1 MTTIYKSL
9 ATHLDKLP
17 GGYPP
22 TPSGV
27 ELRILERLF
36 TRQEAS
42 IAVYLTLRPE
52 PPGKI
57 AQRVGQAE
65 ETLAPVLYE
74 MSKKGLIVRK
84 EKDGKRFYMA
94 AQFMVGIWEYHV
106 NDLDAGLIRDVNE
119 YLPYLT
125 RPLSKIRTQQL
136 RVIPISK
143 SIPADIQVLPYEQA
157 EEIIRRQSKIVVAPC
172 ICRKEHQIM
181 GHGCDKPLEACLVFG
196 GAAHYYEG
204 NGIGREI
211 SKDEALAILHEGIE
225 AGLVLQPGNAKSP
238 SNICMCCGCCCQI
251 LKMLKR
257 SDRPTQIAC
266 TNYYAEIDEAACTAC
281 GNCEDRCQMAAV
293 SVEDV
298 ARVDLNRCIGCGLCI
313 AGCDIAAIRMVEK
326 RPEDRWDPPETVV
339 GTYVNIA
346 KERGVI

>member
-84 EKDGKRFYMA
+84 EKDGKRFY
-94 AQFMVGIWEYHV
+94 
-106 NDLDAGLIRDVNE
+106 
-119 YLPYLT
+119 
-125 RPLSKIRTQQL
+125 
-136 RVIPISK
+136 
-143 SIPADIQVLPYEQA
+143 
-157 EEIIRRQSKIVVAPC
+157 
-172 ICRKEHQIM
+172 
-181 GHGCDKPLEACLVFG
+181 
-196 GAAHYYEG
+196 
-204 NGIGREI
+204 
-211 SKDEALAILHEGIE
+211 
-225 AGLVLQPGNAKSP
+225 
-238 SNICMCCGCCCQI
+238 
-251 LKMLKR
+251 
-257 SDRPTQIAC
+257 
-266 TNYYAEIDEAACTAC
+266 
-281 GNCEDRCQMAAV
+281 
-293 SVEDV
+293 
-298 ARVDLNRCIGCGLCI
+298 
-313 AGCDIAAIRMVEK
+313 
-326 RPEDRWDPPETVV
+326 
-339 GTYVNIA
+339 
-346 KERGVI
+346 